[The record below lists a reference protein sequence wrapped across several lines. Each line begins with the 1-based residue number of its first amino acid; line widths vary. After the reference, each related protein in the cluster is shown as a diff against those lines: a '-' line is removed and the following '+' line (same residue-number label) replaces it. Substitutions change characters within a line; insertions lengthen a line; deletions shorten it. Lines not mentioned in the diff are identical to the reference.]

1 MADNMKNSNNIDS
14 MDNECYKI
22 TVRSPEGKE
31 ETYETNLAFL
41 ICDTGDR
48 IEAAQLC
55 RNASA
60 FDVFHLVHVGQRAI
74 LEMIPEKHRRIYE
87 AFVGCTEED
96 KEDEEE

>member
-1 MADNMKNSNNIDS
+1 MADNMNNSNNTNNTND
-14 MDNECYKI
+14 ECYKI
-22 TVRSPEGKE
+22 TIRDPEGKE
-31 ETYETNLAFL
+31 EAYETNIAFL
-41 ICDTGDR
+41 ICDVGDR

-55 RNASA
+55 KNAPA
-60 FDVFHLVHVGQRAI
+60 FDVFQLVKVGQRAI